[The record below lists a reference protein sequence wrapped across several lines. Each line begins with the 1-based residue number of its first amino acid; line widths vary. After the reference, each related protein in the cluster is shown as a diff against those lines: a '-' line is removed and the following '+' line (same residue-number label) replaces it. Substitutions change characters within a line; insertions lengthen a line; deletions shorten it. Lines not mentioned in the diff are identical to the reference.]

1 MNKHAV
7 TLSSLAIAGVI
18 WFFAASKP
26 VIQPKHVHESRS
38 EDEELIAIPHG
49 KVLYVVV
56 DKDGVYLGEK
66 KFDLGGAKVAIAA
79 LLKEQKIPNLII
91 YGTDLARYGDVI
103 ELYGG
108 FDPSLIRWSTFS
120 FRPLTIGTRKPLTGF
135 LKRDICCGYYDS
147 ENDPHEE

>member
-1 MNKHAV
+1 MNK
-7 TLSSLAIAGVI
+7 LAASISAIIIGGII

-26 VIQPKHVHESRS
+26 DVHPRHVHATESEEEVIQ
-38 EDEELIAIPHG
+38 IPSG
-49 KVLYVVV
+49 RVLYVVV
-56 DKDGVYLGEK
+56 DRDGIYLGTQR
-66 KFDLGGAKVAIAA
+66 FDLSAAKVAIAS

-108 FDPSLIRWSTFS
+108 IDPSLIRWSTFS

-147 ENDPHEE
+147 ENDPHQK

>member
-1 MNKHAV
+1 MNRLAV
-7 TLSSLAIAGVI
+7 ILSSSAIAGVI
-18 WFFAASKP
+18 WFLAASKP
-26 VIQPKHVHESRS
+26 VVPAKHAHEPRN
-38 EDEELIAIPHG
+38 DDIELIAIPHG

-66 KFDLGGAKVAIAA
+66 KFDLAGAKVGIVA

-108 FDPSLIRWSTFS
+108 IDPLLIRWSTFS
-120 FRPLTIGTRKPLTGF
+120 FRPLAIGTRKPLTGF